1 MYPVRLSNQV
11 DLISSGRLVKIGG
24 STMRR
29 IVMAFRCEKARF
41 TSSSKVML
49 EVKVMECEG

>member
-41 TSSSKVML
+41 MSFSKVML
-49 EVKVMECEG
+49 EGEGDGV